1 MGYGYFLIQE
11 MSHDAYIERI
21 AVLDEKDNIDRN
33 VDYLEDFSDDPRGYQ
48 VIDTQDPRYGHMIF
62 YGGPGNI

>member
-1 MGYGYFLIQE
+1 MGYGYFPIQE

-33 VDYLEDFSDDPRGYQ
+33 VDYLEGFSDDPRGY
-48 VIDTQDPRYGHMIF
+48 
-62 YGGPGNI
+62 

>member
-1 MGYGYFLIQE
+1 

-48 VIDTQDPRYGHMIF
+48 VIDTQDPRHSGGHKSFMVVQEISKTD
-62 YGGPGNI
+62 